1 MLSKARG
8 GEQRQSPALAVVQ
21 QGEQR
26 LSSGKEQDAAFP
38 NVVYSGGGGAAKER
52 RPLGDLHVAVPR

>member
-21 QGEQR
+21 QGERR

-38 NVVYSGGGGAAKER
+38 NVVYSGGGGVQR
-52 RPLGDLHVAVPR
+52 RSEGLWVIYT